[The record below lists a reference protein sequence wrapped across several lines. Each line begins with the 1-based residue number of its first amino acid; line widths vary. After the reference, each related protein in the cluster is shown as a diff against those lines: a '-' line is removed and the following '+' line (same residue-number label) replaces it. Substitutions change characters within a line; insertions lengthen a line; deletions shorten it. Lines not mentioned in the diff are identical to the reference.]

1 MSTIEEIESAIAQ
14 LPTPQVERL
23 AVWLEK
29 HRAERDVKGTKIAV
43 EDRLSWAR
51 GAAKPGVTTDQ
62 IMQLTRGED

>member
-29 HRAERDVKGTKIAV
+29 HRAQRDDKMNVK
-43 EDRLSWAR
+43 EWLSWAR
-51 GAAKPGVTTDQ
+51 GAVQSELTTDEY
-62 IMQLTRGED
+62 MQLTRGEE